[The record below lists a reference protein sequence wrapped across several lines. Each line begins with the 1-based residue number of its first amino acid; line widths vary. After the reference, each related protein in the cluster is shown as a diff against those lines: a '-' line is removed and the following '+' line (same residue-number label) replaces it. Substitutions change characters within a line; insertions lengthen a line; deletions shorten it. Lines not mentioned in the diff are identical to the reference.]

1 MAYLMANPTSSWK
14 IRFLDRLLQGREVWL
29 NEGRLSLGEKGC
41 DICIPLTINGKIVL
55 REQEESLFVDAGK
68 ARVRVNGRRFNQNK
82 PLPSSGVLQVA
93 GIAMAFGKSD
103 CDLASYQIPISRLR
117 HWWLAGVFLI
127 FIGGMGALSSI
138 GDQPETVNDLPL
150 RVKLLL
156 DKSNIHY
163 VRAQWKED
171 GSLQLSGYCS
181 SNEQMQKVRA
191 TLESWG
197 VMYRDSVICDD
208 LLIRE
213 VQDILIKM
221 DYPHAEVSSE
231 GPGSVLIHDDIRM
244 DQRWRKVQPLLAD
257 IPGLLHW
264 KISYSHQSQG
274 NDIIAAII
282 ENGLVGLVNVTPI
295 RCSFV
300 ISGVLDESHQ
310 RILQEMLA
318 ALKKKDPALSLIYQD
333 IAPSHDGGKYL
344 PAPVAGFV
352 QSRHGDY
359 LLLTNKE
366 RLRVGALLPDGGEIV
381 HLSADV
387 VTIKNDDTLINYPL
401 DFK

>member
-138 GDQPETVNDLPL
+138 GGQPETVNDLPL

-197 VMYRDSVICDD
+197 IMYRDSVICDD

>member
-138 GDQPETVNDLPL
+138 GGQPETVNDLPL

-156 DKSNIHY
+156 DKSKIHY

>member
-1 MAYLMANPTSSWK
+1 MAYLMANPTISWK

-138 GDQPETVNDLPL
+138 GGQPETVNDLPL

>member
-41 DICIPLTINGKIVL
+41 DIFIPLTINGKIVL

-138 GDQPETVNDLPL
+138 GGQPETVNDLPL

>member
-1 MAYLMANPTSSWK
+1 MAYLMDNMKNCWK
-14 IRFLDRLLQGREVWL
+14 IRFLGHLLQGREIWL
-29 NEGRLSLGEKGC
+29 NEGNLSLGEKGC

-82 PLPSSGVLQVA
+82 PLPSRGVLQVA
-93 GIAMAFGKSD
+93 GVTLAFGKQD
-103 CDLASYQIPISRLR
+103 CDLASYQIPVSRLR
-117 HWWLAGVFLI
+117 YWWLAGVFLI
-127 FIGGMGALSSI
+127 FICGIGVLLSVGG
-138 GDQPETVNDLPL
+138 QPETESDLSL
-150 RVKLLL
+150 RVKFLL

-163 VRAQWKED
+163 VRAQWKKD

-181 SNEQMQKVRA
+181 SSEQMQKVRA
-191 TLESWG
+191 ILESWG
-197 VMYRDSVICDD
+197 IMYRDGVICDD
-208 LLIRE
+208 LLVRE
-213 VQDILIKM
+213 VQDILIQM
-221 DYPHAEVSSE
+221 GYPHAEVFSD
-231 GPGSVLIHDDIRM
+231 GPGSVLIHDDIQM
-244 DQRWRKVQPLLAD
+244 DQKWRKVQPLLAD

-264 KISYSHQSQG
+264 KISNSHQSQG

-282 ENGLVGLVNVTPI
+282 KNGLVGLVNITPI
-295 RCSFV
+295 RRSFIV
-300 ISGVLDESHQ
+300 SGVLDESHQ
-310 RILQEMLA
+310 RILQKTLA
-318 ALKKKDPALSLIYQD
+318 ALKKKDPAISLIYQD
-333 IAPSHDGGKYL
+333 IAPSHDAGRYL

-387 VTIKNDDTLINYPL
+387 ITIKYSDALTNYSL
-401 DFK
+401 NFK

>member
-127 FIGGMGALSSI
+127 FIGGMGALSNI
-138 GDQPETVNDLPL
+138 GGQPETVNDLPL

>member
-29 NEGRLSLGEKGC
+29 NEGRLSLGEKGG

-93 GIAMAFGKSD
+93 GIAIAFGKSD
-103 CDLASYQIPISRLR
+103 CDLASYQIPISRLG

-138 GDQPETVNDLPL
+138 GGQPETVNDLPL

>member
-1 MAYLMANPTSSWK
+1 M
-14 IRFLDRLLQGREVWL
+14 
-29 NEGRLSLGEKGC
+29 
-41 DICIPLTINGKIVL
+41 
-55 REQEESLFVDAGK
+55 
-68 ARVRVNGRRFNQNK
+68 
-82 PLPSSGVLQVA
+82 
-93 GIAMAFGKSD
+93 
-103 CDLASYQIPISRLR
+103 
-117 HWWLAGVFLI
+117 
-127 FIGGMGALSSI
+127 
-138 GDQPETVNDLPL
+138 
-150 RVKLLL
+150 
-156 DKSNIHY
+156 
-163 VRAQWKED
+163 
-171 GSLQLSGYCS
+171 
-181 SNEQMQKVRA
+181 
-191 TLESWG
+191 G

-208 LLIRE
+208 LLVRE

-221 DYPHAEVSSE
+221 GYPHAEVSSE
-231 GPGSVLIHDDIRM
+231 GPGSVLIHDDIQM

-264 KISYSHQSQG
+264 KISHSHQSQG
-274 NDIIAAII
+274 DDIIAAII

-295 RCSFV
+295 RRSFV

-310 RILQEMLA
+310 RILQETLA

-333 IAPSHDGGKYL
+333 IAPSHDGSRYL

-352 QSRHGDY
+352 QSRHGNY

-387 VTIKNDDTLINYPL
+387 VTIKHYDSLINYPL

>member
-1 MAYLMANPTSSWK
+1 MANPTSSWK

-103 CDLASYQIPISRLR
+103 CDLASYQIPISTLR

-138 GDQPETVNDLPL
+138 GGQPETVNDLPL

>member
-1 MAYLMANPTSSWK
+1 MAYIMANPTSSWK

-138 GDQPETVNDLPL
+138 GGQPETVNDLPL

>member
-138 GDQPETVNDLPL
+138 GGQPETVNDLPL

-274 NDIIAAII
+274 NDVIAAII

>member
-138 GDQPETVNDLPL
+138 GGQPETVNDLPL

-191 TLESWG
+191 TLVSWG

>member
-138 GDQPETVNDLPL
+138 GGQPETVNDLPL

-366 RLRVGALLPDGGEIV
+366 RLRVGELLPDGGEIV

>member
-127 FIGGMGALSSI
+127 FIGGMGVLSSI
-138 GDQPETVNDLPL
+138 GGQPETVNDLPL

-344 PAPVAGFV
+344 SAPVAGFV

>member
-138 GDQPETVNDLPL
+138 GGQPETVNDLPL

-274 NDIIAAII
+274 NNIIAAII

>member
-138 GDQPETVNDLPL
+138 GGQPETVNDLPL

-264 KISYSHQSQG
+264 KISYFHQSQG

>member
-138 GDQPETVNDLPL
+138 GGQPETVNDLPL

-181 SNEQMQKVRA
+181 SNEQMQKMRA

>member
-127 FIGGMGALSSI
+127 FIGGMGALASI
-138 GDQPETVNDLPL
+138 GGQPETVNDLPL

>member
-138 GDQPETVNDLPL
+138 GGQPETVNDLPL

-318 ALKKKDPALSLIYQD
+318 ALKKKDPTLSLIYQD

>member
-138 GDQPETVNDLPL
+138 GGQPETVNDLPL

-381 HLSADV
+381 HLSAEV

>member
-138 GDQPETVNDLPL
+138 GGQPETVNDLPL

-274 NDIIAAII
+274 NYIIAAII

>member
-1 MAYLMANPTSSWK
+1 MAYLMANPQSSWK
-14 IRFLDRLLQGREVWL
+14 IRFLGRLLQGREVWL
-29 NEGRLSLGEKGC
+29 NEGSLSLGEKGC

-55 REQEESLFVDAGK
+55 REQEDSLFIDAGK
-68 ARVRVNGRRFNQNK
+68 ARVRVNGRRFKQNN

-93 GIAMAFGKSD
+93 GIAIAFGKQD
-103 CDLASYQIPISRLR
+103 CDLASYQIPVSRSGY
-117 HWWLAGVFLI
+117 WWLAGAFLI
-127 FIGGMGALSSI
+127 FIGGMGVLSSVS
-138 GDQPETVNDLPL
+138 DQPETVSDLPL
-150 RVKLLL
+150 RVKFLL
-156 DKSNIHY
+156 DKNNIHY

-181 SNEQMQKVRA
+181 SSEQMQKVKA

-197 VMYRDSVICDD
+197 VRYRDGVICDD

-244 DQRWRKVQPLLAD
+244 SQQWRKVQPLLAD

-264 KISYSHQSQG
+264 KICHSHQSQG
-274 NDIIAAII
+274 DDIIAALI

-295 RCSFV
+295 RRSFV

-310 RILQEMLA
+310 RILQETLA
-318 ALKKKDPALSLIYQD
+318 ALKKKNPALSLIYQD
-333 IAPSHDGGKYL
+333 IAPSDDGGKYL

-366 RLRVGALLPDGGEIV
+366 RLRVGALLPNGGKIV
-381 HLSADV
+381 YLSADV
-387 VTIKNDDTLINYPL
+387 VTIKHEDTLINYPL

>member
-138 GDQPETVNDLPL
+138 GGQPETVNDLPL

-231 GPGSVLIHDDIRM
+231 GPGSVLIHDDIWM

>member
-14 IRFLDRLLQGREVWL
+14 ICFLDRLLQGREVWL

-138 GDQPETVNDLPL
+138 GGQPETVNDLPL

>member
-1 MAYLMANPTSSWK
+1 MAYLMVNPKSSWK
-14 IRFLDRLLQGREVWL
+14 IRFLGHVLQGREVWL
-29 NEGRLSLGEKGC
+29 NEGNLSLGEKGC
-41 DICIPLTINGKIVL
+41 DICIPLAINEKIIL
-55 REQEESLFVDAGK
+55 REQADSLFVDAGK
-68 ARVRVNGRRFNQNK
+68 ARVRVNGRRFNPNK

-93 GIAMAFGKSD
+93 GVAIAFGKQD
-103 CDLASYQIPISRLR
+103 CELADYQIPVSRSGY
-117 HWWLAGVFLI
+117 WWLAGVFLI
-127 FIGGMGALSSI
+127 FIGGMGVLLSIS
-138 GDQPETVNDLPL
+138 GQPETVNDLPL
-150 RVKLLL
+150 QVKFLL

-181 SNEQMQKVRA
+181 SSEQMQKVRA

-197 VMYRDSVICDD
+197 VMYRDGVICDD

-213 VQDILIKM
+213 VQDVLIKM
-221 DYPHAEVSSE
+221 GYPHAEVSSE
-231 GPGSVLIHDDIRM
+231 GPGSVLIHDDIQM
-244 DQRWRKVQPLLAD
+244 DQQWRKVQPLLAD

-264 KISYSHQSQG
+264 QISHSHQSQG
-274 NDIIAAII
+274 DDIISAII
-282 ENGLVGLVNVTPI
+282 ENGLVGLVNVTPM
-295 RCSFV
+295 RRSFV

-310 RILQEMLA
+310 RILQETLA

-333 IAPSHDGGKYL
+333 IAPSHDESKYL

-352 QSRHGDY
+352 QSRHGNY

-366 RLRVGALLPDGGEIV
+366 RLRVGALLPNGGEIV

-387 VTIKNDDTLINYPL
+387 VTIKHHDTLINYPL

>member
-138 GDQPETVNDLPL
+138 GGQPETVNDLPL

>member
-138 GDQPETVNDLPL
+138 GGQPETVNDLPL

-333 IAPSHDGGKYL
+333 IASSHDGGKYL

>member
-68 ARVRVNGRRFNQNK
+68 AKVRVNGRRFNQNK

-138 GDQPETVNDLPL
+138 GGQPETVNDLPL

>member
-138 GDQPETVNDLPL
+138 GGQPETVNDLPL

-318 ALKKKDPALSLIYQD
+318 ALKRKDPALSLIYQD

>member
-117 HWWLAGVFLI
+117 YWWLAGVFLI

-333 IAPSHDGGKYL
+333 IAPSHDGEKYL

>member
-117 HWWLAGVFLI
+117 YWWLAGVFLI

-138 GDQPETVNDLPL
+138 GGQPETVNDLPL

>member
-1 MAYLMANPTSSWK
+1 MTYLMANPTSSWK

-138 GDQPETVNDLPL
+138 GGQPETVNDLPL

>member
-103 CDLASYQIPISRLR
+103 CDLASYQIPISTLR

-138 GDQPETVNDLPL
+138 GGQPETVNDLPL

>member
-103 CDLASYQIPISRLR
+103 CDLVSYQIPISRLR

-138 GDQPETVNDLPL
+138 GGQPETVNDLPL